1 MEENDYLKK
10 IGFSDFEIENL
21 MSQIQNQIDIKVLHE
36 KIKYLISVGLDARQ
50 IRIILEENPLF
61 ITEDVENVV
70 KNMCVLL
77 EYIPKSSIPE
87 CLEITPEII
96 TLDEGNLKKDIELL
110 EKYVNKNELKLLLI
124 DRGEIFTFVPKF
136 LKERI
141 EYIKNIN
148 KNISIFDL
156 IINNI
161 EIFELE
167 EDEIDIN
174 EIKNMP

>member
-1 MEENDYLKK
+1 MEENNYLKK
-10 IGFSDFEIENL
+10 IGFSDYEIENL
-21 MSQIQNQIDIKVLHE
+21 MSQIQNQIDVKVLHE

-77 EYIPKSSIPE
+77 EYIPKNSIPE

-124 DRGEIFTFVPKF
+124 DRGEIFTFIPKF

-167 EDEIDIN
+167 EDEI
-174 EIKNMP
+174 KNIM